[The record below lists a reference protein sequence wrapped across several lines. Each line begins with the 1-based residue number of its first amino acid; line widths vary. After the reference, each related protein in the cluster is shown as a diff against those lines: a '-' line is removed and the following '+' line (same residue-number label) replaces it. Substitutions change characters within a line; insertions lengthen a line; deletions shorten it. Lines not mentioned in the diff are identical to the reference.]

1 MKKFQFELQDILD
14 VKKFEEDAAT
24 AELAKA
30 LAVETEI
37 QNKLDSVAAQYIAA
51 KTELKGTSDARS
63 FISGHQFYKFLEYQ
77 KEELLKEL
85 AEANLVTD
93 EKRKILTEIMQK
105 TQALEKLKE
114 EALSEYNA
122 QANLEEENNAD
133 EINSIRFN
141 INKLT
146 ATDGGQA

>member
-1 MKKFQFELQDILD
+1 MKKFQFELQDILE

-37 QNKLDSVAAQYIAA
+37 QNKLNSVAQQYSLTKA
-51 KTELKGTSDARS
+51 EMKGNTDARN
-63 FISGHQFYKFLEYQ
+63 FISNHQFFKLLEFQ

-85 AEANLVTD
+85 AEANLVTE
-93 EKRKILTEIMQK
+93 EKRKILSEIMQK

-114 EALSEYNA
+114 EALNEYRA
-122 QANLEEENNAD
+122 REKQEEEKESD

-141 INKLT
+141 HK
-146 ATDGGQA
+146 D